1 MFKLNLA
8 TISLALLT
16 LGGAESLRTSDAIG
30 TGPTARGFAHRRHAG
45 TEARSIP
52 DGDRRG
58 VLLGPIFT
66 ENDGKPI
73 GTVLLRLDI
82 RHPAPGDLDLH
93 LAYDTDEDGRPDVSI
108 PIEFFR
114 SRSDPDAGETHACPR
129 SLDGTCFFRDS
140 ADEEEQLF
148 AAFRPCPGGRSFYL
162 EVADTLA
169 ADTGTVLRWAIKTAS
184 PGSIALR

>member
-66 ENDGKPI
+66 ENDGKPL

-82 RHPAPGDLDLH
+82 RHPATGDLDIH
-93 LAYDTDEDGRPDVSI
+93 LAYDADGDGAAETRA

-114 SRSDPDAGETHACPR
+114 SRPEPDAAETYACPA
-129 SLDGTCFFRDS
+129 SLNGTYFFRDGDG
-140 ADEEEQLF
+140 DEDVFDCFSGLPSGH
-148 AAFRPCPGGRSFYL
+148 AFYL
-162 EVADTLA
+162 AVADTLA
-169 ADTGTVLRWAIKTAS
+169 QDVGRVADWSVSRADPVVAQK
-184 PGSIALR
+184 